1 MLGPMGTR
9 SHPRVAG
16 SLAALATAGVAL
28 GRTAAIP
35 WRRWRRGPLRP
46 DWGLRHEI
54 AVTVMRAALGRYERM
69 GAPAL
74 RALQD
79 ATAPRSPVVRR
90 VTFEPVS
97 AGGVEA
103 VWCAPSG
110 LASRETAGRTLVY
123 LHGGGYVIGSWRS
136 HRDLIA
142 RLADGLG
149 ARVLAVDYP
158 LSPEH
163 PFPAAQE
170 GCLAATRWALAQGAD
185 PERLAL
191 AGDSA
196 GGALVMATLMALRDA
211 VGPLPAA
218 AVLFCPWVDPLAEGG
233 SLAENADC
241 DFGDRALLLRWIRD
255 HVGAGDPRDPRVA
268 PLHAELADLPPL
280 QVQVGG
286 AEILRDQAL
295 AFAERARKAGV
306 AVDLRLY
313 PGMFHDF
320 QLLASRIPEGRSAVD
335 DAVAFLD
342 GAL

>member
-1 MLGPMGTR
+1 MEPPSRPT
-9 SHPRVAG
+9 VAG
-16 SLAALATAGVAL
+16 LVTAGRAL
-28 GRTAAIP
+28 GRVAALP
-35 WRRWRRGPLRP
+35 WRRWRRGPVRP
-46 DWGLRHEI
+46 GWALPHEI
-54 AVTVMRAALGRYERM
+54 AVTVMRTALERYERM

-79 ATAPRSPVVRR
+79 ATAPRSAVLRR
-90 VTFEPVS
+90 VALEPVS
-97 AGGVEA
+97 AGGVAA
-103 VWCAPSG
+103 VWCTPKRRSPPG
-110 LASRETAGRTLVY
+110 EPQRTLVY
-123 LHGGGYVIGSWRS
+123 LHGGGHVIGSWRS

-142 RLADGLG
+142 RLADGLD

-170 GCLAATRWALAQGAD
+170 ACVKATRWALAQGAD

-196 GGALVMATLMALRDA
+196 GGALVVATLMALRDA

-218 AVLFCPWVDPLAEGG
+218 AVLLCPWVDPLAEGG

-241 DFGDRALLLRWIRD
+241 DFGDRRLLLRWIRD

-268 PLHAELADLPPL
+268 PLHAELAGLPPL
-280 QVQVGG
+280 HLQVGG
-286 AEILRDQAL
+286 AEILRDQVL
-295 AFAERARKAGV
+295 AFAERARKARV

-313 PGMFHDF
+313 PGMFHVF
-320 QLLASRIPEGRSAVD
+320 QLLAAQIPEGRAAVA
-335 DAVAFLD
+335 DAVGFLD
-342 GAL
+342 ARL

>member
-1 MLGPMGTR
+1 MLGSMGADSR
-9 SHPRVAG
+9 PAMAGAVAG
-16 SLAALATAGVAL
+16 LVTAAAVL

-35 WRRWRRGPLRP
+35 WHRWRRGPLRAG
-46 DWGLRHEI
+46 WGLRHEI
-54 AVTVMRAALGRYERM
+54 AVTVMRTALGRYERM

-79 ATAPRSPVVRR
+79 ATAPRSPVLRR

-103 VWCAPSG
+103 VWCTPQG
-110 LASRETAGRTLVY
+110 LTSRKAATRTLVY

-142 RLADGLG
+142 RLAEGLG
-149 ARVLAVDYP
+149 ARVLGVDYP

-163 PFPAAQE
+163 GFPAAQE
-170 GCLAATRWALAQGAD
+170 ACLAATRWVLGQGAD
-185 PERLAL
+185 PERLGL

-196 GGALVMATLMALRDA
+196 GGALVVATLMALRDA

-241 DFGDRALLLRWIRD
+241 DFGDRELLLRWIRE

-268 PLHAELADLPPL
+268 PLHGELAGLPPL

-295 AFAERARKAGV
+295 AFAERARKARV

-313 PGMFHDF
+313 PGMFHVF
-320 QLLASRIPEGRSAVD
+320 QLLASRIPEGRSAVA
-335 DAVAFLD
+335 DAVGFLD
-342 GAL
+342 RAL